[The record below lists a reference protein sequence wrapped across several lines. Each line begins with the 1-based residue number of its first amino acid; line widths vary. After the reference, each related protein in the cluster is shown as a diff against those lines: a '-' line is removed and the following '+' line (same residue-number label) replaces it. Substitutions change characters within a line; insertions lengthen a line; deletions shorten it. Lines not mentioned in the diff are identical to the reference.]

1 MFGGALRTWDDQAT
15 RGVVRRGLNL
25 WYIVSVLYA
34 VNRFRLVDFNMD
46 GFNFW

>member
-1 MFGGALRTWDDQAT
+1 MIKLQGEL
-15 RGVVRRGLNL
+15 VRRGLNF
-25 WYIVSVLYA
+25 WYIASVLYA